1 MRYVKGLREETG
13 QAIVRER
20 ARCSFADVD
29 DLHNRVPLL
38 RKDEMRKLAEV
49 GALNFIRV
57 DARQTR
63 QTRQTHRR
71 DALWQVERAARP
83 VGPLLRDQKD
93 PSESP
98 LAPMTV
104 DERMSADFRGTG
116 LTIGRHPM
124 AYRRAELNDQ
134 RVLRAVDLQQIRN
147 GRRVKV
153 AGVVIVRQRPGTAK
167 GFLFL
172 SLEDETG
179 VANIIVTPDL
189 FDSNRAAID
198 CPFLLIEGVLQNQDN
213 TISVRAGRIQPLH
226 FTAAAAA
233 SHDFH

>member
-1 MRYVKGLREETG
+1 
-13 QAIVRER
+13 
-20 ARCSFADVD
+20 
-29 DLHNRVPLL
+29 
-38 RKDEMRKLAEV
+38 
-49 GALNFIRV
+49 
-57 DARQTR
+57 
-63 QTRQTHRR
+63 
-71 DALWQVERAARP
+71 
-83 VGPLLRDQKD
+83 
-93 PSESP
+93 
-98 LAPMTV
+98 MTV
-104 DERMSADFRGTG
+104 DERMHADFRGTG

-124 AYRRAELNDQ
+124 AYRRAELNEQ
-134 RVLRAVDLQQIRN
+134 GVLRAIDLQQIRN

-179 VANIIVTPDL
+179 VANIIVTPNL

-213 TISVRAGRIQPLH
+213 TISVKARRIQPLH

>member
-20 ARCSFADVD
+20 ARGLFADVD
-29 DLHNRVPLL
+29 DLHDRVSLL

-49 GALNFIRV
+49 GALNFIRA
-57 DARQTR
+57 DAGHS
-63 QTRQTHRR
+63 HRR

-93 PSESP
+93 PSGSP

-104 DERMSADFRGTG
+104 EERMHADFRGTG

-124 AYRRAELNDQ
+124 AYRRAELNGQ
-134 RVLRAVDLQQIRN
+134 GVLRALDLQQIRN

-179 VANIIVTPDL
+179 IANIIVTPDL

-213 TISVRAGRIQPLH
+213 TISVKARRIQPLH